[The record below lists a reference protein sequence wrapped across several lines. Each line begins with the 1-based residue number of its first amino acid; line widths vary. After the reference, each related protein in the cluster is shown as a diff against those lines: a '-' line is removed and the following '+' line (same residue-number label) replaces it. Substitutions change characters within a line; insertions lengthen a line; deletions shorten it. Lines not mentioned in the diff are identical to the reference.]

1 MHLSKHKSGMFRLW
15 RAGANNIP
23 TIITR
28 RNLNRYD
35 NGKENFKKIY
45 VMRYEGW
52 ASQKKVMHFPC
63 PSGTACVLFICWGS
77 NSSLIREKLHM
88 FVYGHKEIPNKI
100 WTCNEVTNTP
110 STYILAF
117 PSILIS
123 ILSLLPLDYQTLI
136 SLPFSPRE
144 GVSPPHSFLVSDFK
158 IYFLTYHLL
167 ATRNRRNG
175 LSQS

>member
-1 MHLSKHKSGMFRLW
+1 MKDELLKRRSLPVPFRNRVCSLYLL
-15 RAGANNIP
+15 RFKQFFDKRKA
-23 TIITR
+23 TYVCLR
-28 RNLNRYD
+28 SYRNPKQNPD
-35 NGKENFKKIY
+35 
-45 VMRYEGW
+45 V
-52 ASQKKVMHFPC
+52 C
-63 PSGTACVLFICWGS
+63 
-77 NSSLIREKLHM
+77 
-88 FVYGHKEIPNKI
+88 I

-158 IYFLTYHLL
+158 VYFQTSPSNQRQ
-167 ATRNRRNG
+167 A
-175 LSQS
+175 